1 MDLYLSLTV
10 ILCPIWRNLSRYV
23 GVYLID
29 SKEWKKDW
37 IHICLLPGSCPIW
50 LNLSWYVGVYLME
63 YQLVR
68 NQKHYHSRNLQTPH
82 IFIFIVATNNH
93 KIQLIKL
100 QSIIRN
106 NYYLWRKTLKS
117 YSYCFLLL
125 LTKVLTIQ
133 CSLILIAFY
142 CYWRR
147 CWLYSVYRL

>member
-1 MDLYLSLTV
+1 MDPYLSLTV
-10 ILCPIWRNLSRYV
+10 ILCAHMTKFVTIRWSISDRFP
-23 GVYLID
+23 GM
-29 SKEWKKDW
+29 KESW

-82 IFIFIVATNNH
+82 NFIFIVATNNH

-133 CSLILIAFY
+133 CIPALINF
-142 CYWRR
+142 
-147 CWLYSVYRL
+147 